1 MTDTA
6 TLDKTKPT
14 VTTFSASDSNLKVG
28 ETATI
33 SIVLSEASST
43 FSLSDI
49 TVSGGTLSNFS
60 ATSST
65 QYSVLFTPTANSE
78 ANATLDI
85 AADTFTDAAGNNN
98 TAVTQLPITVDTKA
112 PSGHSVSFGD
122 TLYSNTEKGAASFS
136 FSSAEVGATYSYT
149 ISSSNGGT
157 NVTGNGTV
165 TSASQQLTNLDLS
178 ALNDGTL
185 TLSVILT
192 DTAGNAATAVTANS
206 QLDTAAPSGH
216 SVALNDTS
224 YNSAE
229 TGGVNFSFTSAEVGA
244 TYSYT
249 LSSNNGGTAV
259 TGNGTVTSA
268 GQTVNLSD
276 ISGLNDGDLTLS
288 VTVSDTAGNAATAV
302 TDTATLDKTKPTVT
316 TFSASDSN
324 LKVGETA
331 TISIVLS
338 EASSTFSSSDITV
351 SGGTLSN
358 FSTTSSTQ
366 YSVLFTPTANSEANA
381 TLDIAADTFTDAVGN
396 NNTAATQLPITV
408 DTKAPS
414 GHSVSFGDTLYSNT
428 EKGAASFTF
437 SSAEVGA
444 TYSYTISSSNG
455 GTNVT
460 GNGTVTSAGQQLT
473 NLDLSALNDGT
484 LTLSVI
490 LTDTAGNAATA
501 VTAASTLDT
510 AAPSGHS
517 VALNDT
523 SYNSAETGS
532 VNFSFT
538 SAEVGAT
545 YSYTLSSNNGGTAVT
560 GNGTVTS
567 AGQTVNLSDIS
578 GLNDGDLTLSVTVSD
593 TAGNAAT
600 AVTDTATLDKTKPTV
615 TTFSASDSNLKVGET
630 ATISIVLSEASST
643 FSSSDITV
651 SGGTLSN
658 FSATSSTQY
667 SVLFTPTVNSEAN
680 ATLDIAADTFTD
692 AAGNNNTAATQL
704 PITVDTKAPSGHSVS
719 FGDTLYS
726 NTEKGAASFTF
737 SSAEVGATYSYTI
750 SSSNGG
756 TNVTGNGTVTS
767 AGQQLTN
774 LDLSTLND
782 GTLTLSV
789 VLTDTAGNAATSV
802 TATSE
807 LDTTSPAVNS
817 LVATDTNLKAGE
829 TATISIVLSEASN
842 DFTVDDISV
851 TGGSLS
857 NFSATS
863 NTQYTALFTP
873 TENVES
879 AATLDISAAKFTDSA
894 GNPNTAANQL
904 TLTVDT
910 KAPSGQ
916 AVSIDQALINRDNES
931 ALSFSLTGLEG
942 TGSFEYSITDANN
955 QSVTGNG
962 NVSTVSTQVTGV
974 NVSNLA
980 EGTLTLSITIVDTA
994 GNRSDAIVDTVAKKY
1009 NVAPVLSGQPATSVA
1024 QDQTYNFTPTLV
1036 DTDDQDTH
1044 TYSITN
1050 LPSWAAFN
1058 QSSGLLSGTP
1068 TDADVGQYNGIQI
1081 SVSDG
1086 TDSASLASFNIE
1098 VTNVNDTP
1106 SGTAF
1111 TFTTAE
1117 AGLLVVNAAAG
1128 LLSTATDP
1136 DSDNGDSL
1144 TVEQVSAPTYGQ
1156 LTLNQDGS
1164 FSYQHDGSENHTDQF
1179 TYRVKDASNA
1189 ASATYTVTLT
1199 ITAVADAPTA
1209 NNDILTV
1216 TEDTA
1221 GTINL
1226 LANDSDPEQ
1235 DMVASSAVII
1245 GQPTKGS
1252 VTIQNGVATYTP
1264 NDNAVGA
1271 DSFSYNVK
1279 DAQQNTSNTATVSV
1293 TITAENDLPVA
1304 KELVIN
1310 TSEDTDSAALQ
1321 VRAQTSDVEDGIPT
1335 GDLAL
1340 ATQPSK
1346 GVVEINQQL
1355 GTFVY
1360 KPAANQSGTDSFTYT
1375 IKDSAGDVSAPMT
1388 VSVNIGA
1395 VNDKPIAIN
1404 DAVTTNEDV
1413 GVLVAILANDS
1424 DVEDQGFNGANI
1436 TLEDQGNGTG
1446 NYAKAKVT
1454 IGADGQ
1460 LSIVPEA
1467 NQNGVFTFNYT
1478 ITDSEG
1484 LVSDPATVTVTLTP
1498 VNDAPIANDNTAS
1511 LQEEGSFEVNVL
1523 GNDTDVD
1530 DNDSFN
1536 LASVTVVD
1544 QPQFGQA
1551 VVNAQGVIVYTP
1563 NTHYFG
1569 DDTFTYTVQDSAGA
1583 TSNKA
1588 TVTMTVTPVN
1598 DAPVA
1603 QNQALEL
1610 NEDSSLLVT
1619 LSATDQESDA
1629 LSYRIVSMV
1638 SNGTLVAQSDTS
1650 WLYTPAEHFN
1660 GSDTFTFVAN
1670 DGALDSLSGT
1680 VNLTVVAVND
1690 QPTVS
1695 GQSVN
1700 VDEEASLTITLSGA
1714 DLDNDSLTYSIV
1726 NGPSNGTYTQN
1737 GNSVVYTSHVDFFG
1751 SDSFTFKVN
1760 DGLVDSDTETVNIA
1774 VANVNDAPTVSGV
1787 PSAQVNED
1795 SSYIF
1800 VPTFED
1806 RDGDTLTF
1814 SIVNKP
1820 SWATFNMHS
1829 GELTGVP
1836 KNADVGQFENIVI
1849 SVSDGTSSASLAA
1862 FSITVSNTNDV
1873 PVISGTPPSSIDE
1886 DSLYSFTPAASDID
1900 GDELT
1905 FSIVNMPTWAQ
1916 FDSATGKLSGIPDN
1930 THVGSYN
1937 NIEITVSD
1945 GQQSASLSAFSI
1957 TVNNVNDAPT
1967 IGGTPASS
1975 VDEDSSYSF
1984 VPSSTDIDGD
1994 SLTFSIQNQPAWALF
2009 NASTGALTGTPDDS
2023 HVGTYADIV
2032 ISASDGQF
2040 SVQLDTFNIEV
2051 VNTNDAP
2058 MGSNRS
2064 FEISEGGNLTQDASA
2079 GLLNPNF
2086 VSDDD
2091 LDSGDVL
2098 SIAEFSQPS
2107 FGTLNVNDDG
2117 SFSYTH
2123 DNSETQGDSFTFRI
2137 KDTSGSLSD
2146 TYTVSID
2153 ITPVSEAPIVV
2164 NDSAQTNEDTEV
2176 TINLLAND
2184 SDPEGD
2190 MVASSTVIID
2200 APSFGS
2206 VSVSN
2211 GVAIYSPNQDINGDD
2226 TFTYIVADQ
2235 DSNNSEKATASIV
2248 ILPVNDAP
2256 VAQALTANVEEDS
2269 VATPINVRAF
2279 ATDVEDG
2286 IPTGQITVNSQPQ
2299 RGSVEVSS
2307 EMGVINY
2314 TPRENEQGSDSFSY
2328 TIADSAGA
2336 DSEPATV
2343 SITIGE
2349 VNDAPVAI
2357 DDSVSTVE
2365 DTQII
2370 ATILSNDSDVEDNGF
2385 NGANIT
2391 LQNAGNFDFA
2401 SVTILTDGRLQIDPL
2416 QDQNGVFTFT
2426 YVLTDS
2432 EGLSSLPAT
2441 VTLNVAPVND
2451 APTAND
2457 DIAALEEE
2465 GSFAVNVLGN
2475 DIDVDGN
2482 NEIDSETVFIVS
2494 NPDKG
2499 QVAIDSLGRIVYTAN
2514 TNEVG
2519 NDSFSYAFRDT
2530 SDAVS
2535 NTATVTMTI
2544 ENINDA
2550 PIATDDQYSEE
2561 TFDAQTGTYR
2571 LAVLSNDTDVDE
2583 GDALTILSAMPS
2595 VGSVEIQGQLLVYTP
2610 EDTFS
2615 GVVIIEYVVKDAA
2628 GAISRATA
2636 ELTINRNASIGVPPT
2651 ITTPSDVTVNATAL
2665 YTKVELGNAIATDS
2679 NGNVIG
2685 VSLVDNNTLF
2695 SAGRHLAT
2703 WRATDNNGLSAF
2715 ATQNV
2720 FVHPLISLAKDVQ
2733 LSEGQSFSL
2742 GVYLNGESPQYP
2754 VQVPYTVSGSASSA
2768 DHTLSGGTI
2777 QINSG
2782 TEGVISFDVLEDGI
2796 AEGNETIVV
2805 TLEDTLNR
2813 GAKFSTQIT
2822 IVEDNVAPEITLLAK
2837 QDNEQR
2843 TIVTANDQ
2851 LVTVQAFASDANV
2864 GDTIALQWTEL
2875 DPALQNLSTADNEF
2889 VFSPQSLATGVY
2901 GLEVTASDNGQPSL
2915 SATSQIYLEVVPSL
2929 VVLTSL
2935 DTDGDLIPD
2944 DEEGHSDS
2952 DNDGIPDFQD
2962 AISDCNV
2969 MQEQVQEAN
2978 QFLIEGEPGVCI
2990 RKGVTIAQNS
3000 TGGVQLLPEEL
3011 EADESA
3017 INIGGLFDFI
3027 ATGLPQAGDT
3037 YSIVIPQRK
3046 PIPINAVYRKLKNGQ
3061 WLDFTIDENNKIYSS
3076 LGEPGYCAPPGSDT
3090 WQEGLQEGD
3099 WCVKLQIVD
3108 GGPNDDDGIANGSII
3123 DPGGVAVV
3131 KTDNIQPVAQA
3142 DELTIGAG
3150 QSIVIDVL
3158 ANDSDADR
3166 DSLTV
3171 TSASVDFGVVTVQ
3184 DNKLR
3189 YTPPITFVG
3198 TATIQYSITDGQGG
3212 TANSTVTVNL
3222 AVNTPPT
3229 AKLDEA
3235 STNDKASII
3244 LDVLANDTDAEGD
3257 LISLIE
3263 VSAQHGTV
3271 EINADSTISYT
3282 AKQGFEGVDI
3292 ITYTIMDSKG
3302 GVSQGVAR
3310 ITVTAYKA
3318 VNIEN
3323 KSSGSLGGTLIVMLS
3338 ALILRR
3344 RKALLP
3350 SFTLAS
3356 IACLLPHSAYA
3367 ESWTVKGTIGEAQ
3380 AQERISNNSG
3390 LQLGTIDDSS
3400 SSWSVSGYYE
3410 LLPNWH
3416 VGIGYVDLGQG
3427 SVDFSG
3433 ETLTPDEVHQQLSR
3447 VSPVLPEGFTLQLN
3461 YDVFSWQSFTGEVF
3475 LGAFDWDYR
3484 IDSTRDGRFLKS
3496 YEASETNAF
3505 IGTELGYQLSNSLE
3519 VGLQYKHFDISEN
3532 NVNELSLSLSLK
3544 F

>member
-1 MTDTA
+1 M
-6 TLDKTKPT
+6 
-14 VTTFSASDSNLKVG
+14 
-28 ETATI
+28 
-33 SIVLSEASST
+33 
-43 FSLSDI
+43 
-49 TVSGGTLSNFS
+49 
-60 ATSST
+60 
-65 QYSVLFTPTANSE
+65 
-78 ANATLDI
+78 
-85 AADTFTDAAGNNN
+85 
-98 TAVTQLPITVDTKA
+98 
-112 PSGHSVSFGD
+112 
-122 TLYSNTEKGAASFS
+122 YSNTEKGAASFT

-192 DTAGNAATAVTANS
+192 DTAGNAATAVTS
-206 QLDTAAPSGH
+206 
-216 SVALNDTS
+216 
-224 YNSAE
+224 
-229 TGGVNFSFTSAEVGA
+229 
-244 TYSYT
+244 
-249 LSSNNGGTAV
+249 
-259 TGNGTVTSA
+259 
-268 GQTVNLSD
+268 
-276 ISGLNDGDLTLS
+276 
-288 VTVSDTAGNAATAV
+288 
-302 TDTATLDKTKPTVT
+302 
-316 TFSASDSN
+316 
-324 LKVGETA
+324 
-331 TISIVLS
+331 
-338 EASSTFSSSDITV
+338 
-351 SGGTLSN
+351 
-358 FSTTSSTQ
+358 
-366 YSVLFTPTANSEANA
+366 
-381 TLDIAADTFTDAVGN
+381 
-396 NNTAATQLPITV
+396 
-408 DTKAPS
+408 
-414 GHSVSFGDTLYSNT
+414 
-428 EKGAASFTF
+428 
-437 SSAEVGA
+437 
-444 TYSYTISSSNG
+444 
-455 GTNVT
+455 
-460 GNGTVTSAGQQLT
+460 
-473 NLDLSALNDGT
+473 
-484 LTLSVI
+484 
-490 LTDTAGNAATA
+490 
-501 VTAASTLDT
+501 
-510 AAPSGHS
+510 
-517 VALNDT
+517 
-523 SYNSAETGS
+523 
-532 VNFSFT
+532 
-538 SAEVGAT
+538 
-545 YSYTLSSNNGGTAVT
+545 
-560 GNGTVTS
+560 
-567 AGQTVNLSDIS
+567 
-578 GLNDGDLTLSVTVSD
+578 
-593 TAGNAAT
+593 
-600 AVTDTATLDKTKPTV
+600 
-615 TTFSASDSNLKVGET
+615 
-630 ATISIVLSEASST
+630 
-643 FSSSDITV
+643 
-651 SGGTLSN
+651 
-658 FSATSSTQY
+658 
-667 SVLFTPTVNSEAN
+667 
-680 ATLDIAADTFTD
+680 
-692 AAGNNNTAATQL
+692 
-704 PITVDTKAPSGHSVS
+704 
-719 FGDTLYS
+719 
-726 NTEKGAASFTF
+726 
-737 SSAEVGATYSYTI
+737 
-750 SSSNGG
+750 
-756 TNVTGNGTVTS
+756 
-767 AGQQLTN
+767 
-774 LDLSTLND
+774 
-782 GTLTLSV
+782 
-789 VLTDTAGNAATSV
+789 
-802 TATSE
+802 TSE
-807 LDTTSPAVNS
+807 LDTTSPTVNTLS
-817 LVATDTNLKAGE
+817 ATDTNLKAGE

-851 TGGSLS
+851 TGGGLS
-857 NFSATS
+857 NFAATS

-873 TENVES
+873 TENLES

-904 TLTVDT
+904 TLAVDT

-962 NVSTVSTQVTGV
+962 NISAVTTQVTGI

-980 EGTLTLSITIVDTA
+980 EGTLTLSVTIVDTA
-994 GNRSDAIVDTVAKKY
+994 GNRSDAIADTVTKKY
-1009 NVAPVLSGQPATSVA
+1009 NVAPVLNGQPATSVA
-1024 QDQTYNFTPTLV
+1024 QDQAYSFTPTLV
-1036 DTDDQDTH
+1036 DPDGQDTH
-1044 TYSITN
+1044 TYSVTN

-1098 VTNVNDTP
+1098 VTNVNDAP

-1117 AGLLVVNAAAG
+1117 AGLLVVNSAAG

-1136 DSDNGDSL
+1136 DSDKGDSL
-1144 TVEQVSAPTYGQ
+1144 TVEQVSAPSYGQ

-1164 FSYQHDGSENHTDQF
+1164 FSYQHDGSENHSDQF
-1179 TYRVKDASNA
+1179 TYRVKDASNET
-1189 ASATYTVTLT
+1189 SATYTVTLT

-1252 VTIQNGVATYTP
+1252 VTILNGVATYTP
-1264 NDNAVGA
+1264 NNNAVGA
-1271 DSFSYNVK
+1271 DSFTYNVK

-1293 TITAENDLPVA
+1293 TITAENDLPIA

-1321 VRAQTSDVEDGIPT
+1321 VRAQTTDVEDGIPT

-1340 ATQPSK
+1340 VTQPSK

-1360 KPAANQSGTDSFTYT
+1360 KPSANQSGSDSFTYT
-1375 IKDSAGDVSAPMT
+1375 VKDSQGGISAPMT

-1395 VNDKPIAIN
+1395 VNDKPIATN

-1436 TLEDQGNGTG
+1436 TLEDQGNGAG

-1454 IGADGQ
+1454 IGADGK
-1460 LSIVPEA
+1460 LSIAPEA
-1467 NQNGVFTFNYT
+1467 NQNGVFSFSYT
-1478 ITDSEG
+1478 LTDSEG

-1498 VNDAPIANDNTAS
+1498 VNDAPVANDNTAS

-1544 QPQFGQA
+1544 KPQFGQA
-1551 VVNAQGVIVYTP
+1551 VVNTQGAIVYTP

-1569 DDTFTYTVQDSAGA
+1569 DDTFTYTVQDLAGA

-1603 QNQALEL
+1603 NDQVLNL
-1610 NEDSSLLVT
+1610 NEDSSLLIS
-1619 LSATDQESDA
+1619 LSASDQESDP
-1629 LSYRIVSMV
+1629 LSYRIVTNV
-1638 SNGTLVAQSDTS
+1638 SNGTLVAQSNTT
-1650 WLYTPAEHFN
+1650 WLYTPTAHFN
-1660 GSDTFTFVAN
+1660 GNDLFTFVAN
-1670 DGALDSLSGT
+1670 DGVLDSQSGT
-1680 VNLTVVAVND
+1680 VNLTVNAVND

-1695 GQSVN
+1695 GQSID
-1700 VDEEASLTITLSGA
+1700 VDEEAAVIITLLGE
-1714 DLDNDSLTYSIV
+1714 DLDNDNLTYSIV
-1726 NGPSNGTYTQN
+1726 RGPSNGTYTQSEN
-1737 GNSVVYTSHVDFFG
+1737 NVTYTSNVDFFG

-1760 DGLVDSDTETVNIA
+1760 DGQVDSETATVNIT
-1774 VANVNDAPTVSGV
+1774 VANINDAPTISGV
-1787 PSAQVNED
+1787 PIAQVNED
-1795 SSYIF
+1795 STYSF
-1800 VPTFED
+1800 TPTFED
-1806 RDGDTLTF
+1806 KDGDSLTF
-1814 SIVNKP
+1814 SIENKP
-1820 SWATFNMHS
+1820 SWAEFNTNTGLLS
-1829 GELTGVP
+1829 GVP
-1836 KNADVGQFENIVI
+1836 TNASVGSYENIMI
-1849 SVSDGTSSASLAA
+1849 SVSDGTESASLAA
-1862 FSITVSNTNDV
+1862 FTITVVNTNDA
-1873 PVISGTPPSSIDE
+1873 PVISGNPPASIEE
-1886 DSLYSFTPAASDID
+1886 DSEYSFTPTASDVD
-1900 GDELT
+1900 GDALT
-1905 FSIVNMPTWAQ
+1905 FSINNMPSWAQ
-1916 FDSATGKLSGIPDN
+1916 FESATGRLFGTPDN
-1930 THVGSYN
+1930 SHVGIYN

-1945 GQQSASLSAFSI
+1945 GQQSVSLSAFSI
-1957 TVNNVNDAPT
+1957 TVSNVNDAPT

-1975 VDEDSSYSF
+1975 VDEDSDYSF
-1984 VPSSTDIDGD
+1984 TPSSNDVDGD
-1994 SLTFSIQNQPAWALF
+1994 TLTFSIQNKPAWALF
-2009 NASTGALTGTPDDS
+2009 NASTGALTGTPNDS
-2023 HVGTYADIV
+2023 HVGTYANIV
-2032 ISASDGQF
+2032 ISASDGQS
-2040 SVQLDTFNIEV
+2040 SVQLDTFNVEV
-2051 VNTNDAP
+2051 INTNDAP
-2058 MGSNRS
+2058 VGSNRS
-2064 FEISEGGNLTQDASA
+2064 FEVSEGGNLTQNATT

-2107 FGTLNVNDDG
+2107 FGTLNVNNDG
-2117 SFSYTH
+2117 GFSYTH
-2123 DNSETQGDSFTFRI
+2123 DNSETQSDSFTYRI
-2137 KDTSGSLSD
+2137 KDASGSLSE
-2146 TYTVSID
+2146 TYTASID
-2153 ITPVSEAPIVV
+2153 ITPVSEAPIAV

-2190 MVASSTVIID
+2190 MVASSAVIID

-2235 DSNNSEKATASIV
+2235 DSNNSEKATVSIV

-2256 VAQALTANVEEDS
+2256 VAQALTANIEEDS
-2269 VATPINVRAF
+2269 VATSINVRAF

-2286 IPTGQITVNSQPQ
+2286 IPTGNITVSTQPQ
-2299 RGSVEVSS
+2299 RGSVEASS
-2307 EMGVINY
+2307 ELGVINY
-2314 TPRENEQGSDSFSY
+2314 TPNENEQGSDSFTY
-2328 TIADSAGA
+2328 TIADSSGA

-2343 SITIGE
+2343 SIAIGE

-2357 DDSVSTVE
+2357 DDSVTTAE
-2365 DTQII
+2365 DTQVI
-2370 ATILSNDSDVEDNGF
+2370 ANVLSNDSDVEDSAF

-2391 LQNAGNFDFA
+2391 LQNNGTFDFA
-2401 SVTILTDGRLQIDPL
+2401 TVSTLADGRLQIDPL
-2416 QDQNGVFTFT
+2416 QDQNGVFSFT

-2432 EGLSSLPAT
+2432 EGLNSQPAT
-2441 VTLNVAPVND
+2441 VTLNIDPVND
-2451 APTAND
+2451 APVAND

-2475 DIDVDGN
+2475 DLDVDGN
-2482 NEIDSETVFIVS
+2482 DEIDSETVFVVS
-2494 NPDKG
+2494 SPDKG
-2499 QVAIDSLGRIVYTAN
+2499 QVSIDSLGRIVYVAN

-2519 NDSFSYAFRDT
+2519 NDTFSYAFRDT
-2530 SDAVS
+2530 SGALS

-2550 PIATDDQYSEE
+2550 PVASDDQYSEE
-2561 TFDAQTGTYR
+2561 TFDEATGTYR

-2595 VGSVEIQGQLLVYTP
+2595 VGSVEVQGPLLVYTP
-2610 EDTFS
+2610 EDTFN

-2636 ELTINRNASIGVPPT
+2636 ELTINRNDSTGEPPA
-2651 ITTPSDVTVNATAL
+2651 ITTPPDVTVNATAL
-2665 YTKVELGNAIATDS
+2665 YTKVELGNATATDN

-2695 SAGRHLAT
+2695 SPGRHLAT
-2703 WRATDNNGLSAF
+2703 WQATDNNGLSAF
-2715 ATQNV
+2715 ATQNI
-2720 FVHPLISLAKDVQ
+2720 FVNPLISLSKDMQ

-2754 VQVPYTVSGSASSA
+2754 VLVPYTVSGSASSA
-2768 DHTLSGGTI
+2768 DHTLVDGTI
-2777 QINSG
+2777 QIASG
-2782 TEGVISFDVLEDGI
+2782 TEGLISFDLLTDNIV
-2796 AEGNETIVV
+2796 EGNETIVI
-2805 TLEDTLNR
+2805 TLGEGLNR

-2822 IVEDNVAPEITLLAK
+2822 IVEDNVAPELQLIASQNT
-2837 QDNEQR
+2837 EQR
-2843 TIVTANDQ
+2843 TTVTANEQ
-2851 LVTVQAFASDANV
+2851 LVSVQAFASDANE
-2864 GDTIALQWTEL
+2864 GDIISLQWRAL
-2875 DPALQNLSTADNEF
+2875 DSGLQNLSTSDNEF
-2889 VFSPQSLATGVY
+2889 VFSPQSLASGVY
-2901 GLEVTASDNGQPSL
+2901 GLEVTATDNGNPSL
-2915 SATSQIYLEVVPSL
+2915 SSTAQIYLEVVPSL
-2929 VVLTSL
+2929 SVLTGQ

-2944 DEEGHSDS
+2944 NEEGYSDS
-2952 DNDGIPDFQD
+2952 DNDGIPDYQD
-2962 AISDCNV
+2962 AITDCNV
-2969 MQEQVQEAN
+2969 MQEQVLEAN

-3011 EADESA
+3011 QADDSA

-3046 PIPINAVYRKLKNGQ
+3046 PIPINAVYRKLKNDQ
-3061 WLDFTIDENNKIYSS
+3061 WVDFVVNETNKIYSS
-3076 LGEPGYCAPPGSDT
+3076 LGEPGYCAPPGSDV

-3131 KTDNIQPVAQA
+3131 KTDNLLPIAKA

-3158 ANDSDADR
+3158 ANDTDADG
-3166 DSLTV
+3166 DGLV
-3171 TSASVDFGVVTVQ
+3171 ITSASVDFGVVTVE
-3184 DNKLR
+3184 DNKLS
-3189 YTPPITFVG
+3189 YIPPATFVG

-3222 AVNTPPT
+3222 AVNTPPS

-3235 STNDKASII
+3235 STDDKSSIT
-3244 LDVLANDTDAEGD
+3244 LDVLANDLDADGD
-3257 LISLIE
+3257 EISLIE
-3263 VSAQHGTV
+3263 ASAQYGTV
-3271 EINADSTISYT
+3271 KINTDGTLLYT

-3310 ITVTAYKA
+3310 VTVTAYKA
-3318 VNIEN
+3318 VSIEN
-3323 KSSGSLGGTLIVMLS
+3323 KSSGSLGGTFIVILS

-3350 SFTLAS
+3350 SYALVS
-3356 IACLLPHSAYA
+3356 LACLMPYSAYA
-3367 ESWTVKGTIGEAQ
+3367 DSWTLKGTIGEAQ
-3380 AQERISNNSG
+3380 AQDRIPNNSG
-3390 LQLGTIDDSS
+3390 LQIGKVDDSS
-3400 SSWSVSGYYE
+3400 ASWSVSGYYE
-3410 LLPNWH
+3410 LVPNWH

-3447 VSPVLPEGFTLQLN
+3447 VSPVLPEGFTLQVN
-3461 YDVFSWQSFTGEVF
+3461 YDVFNWHNFTGEVF
-3475 LGAFDWDYR
+3475 LGAFDWEYR

-3496 YEASETNAF
+3496 YETAETNAF
-3505 IGTELGYQLSNSLE
+3505 MGTELGYQFNNAFE

-3532 NVNELSLSLSLK
+3532 KVNELSLSLSMK